1 MRADL
6 HCHSFYSGYANH
18 FRVLHARDCYSAPED
33 VYRVAKAR
41 GMDLVC
47 LTDHDSLDGGLSWL
61 DAHPDATDFILG
73 EEIGCGVPDAPGLRV
88 HLGAIGM
95 TERVHR
101 EVQSLRSNAFD
112 VAGYLRQERVFFS
125 VNHLFLLF
133 RDELPIGRYVRD
145 MLALGAPGL
154 EVHNGA
160 ASEPHNALVAAVA
173 DAWRRGGRPVSSIGG
188 SDAHTLRW
196 VGTTFTETP
205 ALTREEFLAD
215 LHAGRTRTGGR
226 HGGRARTLL
235 EIYGVVGRY
244 WGSLVGL
251 ERWELPSST
260 RLKAAALSAMLL
272 PFQFVPAVVALRLK
286 AAEAARVGRAAAVLA
301 AEPPPAFVESPVSAG
316 RGR

>member
-1 MRADL
+1 MKPTCTATRSTP
-6 HCHSFYSGYANH
+6 HANH
-18 FRVLHARDCYSAPED
+18 VRVLHARDCYSAPED

-73 EEIGCGVPDAPGLRV
+73 EEIGCRVPDAPGLRV

-112 VAGYLRQERVFFS
+112 VAEYLRQERVFFS

-145 MLALGAPGL
+145 MLALSAPGL

-160 ASEPHNALVAAVA
+160 ASEPHNALVAAIA
-173 DAWRRGGRPVSSIGG
+173 ERGAAAAGRCRRSGQRRPHAAVGRHGIHRNAGAHARRNSSPIC
-188 SDAHTLRW
+188 
-196 VGTTFTETP
+196 TP
-205 ALTREEFLAD
+205 A
-215 LHAGRTRTGGR
+215 HATGGR
-226 HGGRARTLL
+226 LGDA
-235 EIYGVVGRY
+235 
-244 WGSLVGL
+244 L
-251 ERWELPSST
+251 ERFGNLRGRRTVLGIAHRPERWSPRPRAS
-260 RLKAAALSAMLL
+260 RPPLSAMLL
-272 PFQFVPAVVALRLK
+272 PFQFVPAVVAFRLK
-286 AAEAARVGRAAAVLA
+286 ASEATRVGV
-301 AEPPPAFVESPVSAG
+301 PPRCLRPSPAG
-316 RGR
+316 IR